1 MLRDIIKMQ
10 TKLYFLYL
18 RWIQMSIEWRTLDFK
33 WLAVKRPNLLYCII
47 KYQWIKHYFTSQ
59 KNNRSGHE
67 KVFTR
72 LIETFQVLQVM
83 NTTVTTQCFFL
94 ATNLEKTSGTS
105 IANILTSI
113 LNSIFSSITCVGNYI
128 VLRAIFKAADLH
140 SPSFVLLSCL
150 AIADL
155 FVGLIGQPFFVAY
168 KVAEHMENFG
178 AYCTLRMFQSI
189 SSWITSGVSLLTLAA
204 VSVDRLLAL
213 TLHLRYNSVVTVP
226 RVLKTVLALWIL
238 SITIVMLRFW
248 VSTGWLFLP
257 VVLLLL
263 TFLITTLCTSKI
275 FRIVQRHQRQIHD
288 HVLVNRVPTNL
299 RNVLKFKRLAVTVL
313 YVYGLFLI
321 FYAPFCLT
329 MIVETFTG
337 YTLSVKIAY
346 DYVATAVFINSALN
360 PLVYCWRIREI
371 QRAVKNVLRKE
382 PRVSGSFYHS
392 GSNK

>member
-1 MLRDIIKMQ
+1 M
-10 TKLYFLYL
+10 
-18 RWIQMSIEWRTLDFK
+18 
-33 WLAVKRPNLLYCII
+33 
-47 KYQWIKHYFTSQ
+47 
-59 KNNRSGHE
+59 
-67 KVFTR
+67 
-72 LIETFQVLQVM
+72 ETFQVLQVM

-155 FVGLIGQPFFVAY
+155 FVGLICQPFFVAY

-213 TLHLRYNSVVTVP
+213 TLHLRYNLVVTVP

-248 VSTGWLFLP
+248 VSTGWLFFP

-263 TFLITTLCTSKI
+263 TFLVTTLCTSKI

-288 HVLVNRVPTNL
+288 HVLVSRVPTNL

-329 MIVETFTG
+329 MIVETFIG

-382 PRVSGSFYHS
+382 PRASGSFYHS

>member
-1 MLRDIIKMQ
+1 MQ
-10 TKLYFLYL
+10 
-18 RWIQMSIEWRTLDFK
+18 M
-33 WLAVKRPNLLYCII
+33 
-47 KYQWIKHYFTSQ
+47 
-59 KNNRSGHE
+59 
-67 KVFTR
+67 
-72 LIETFQVLQVM
+72 M

-113 LNSIFSSITCVGNYI
+113 LNSILSSITCVGNYI

-155 FVGLIGQPFFVAY
+155 FVGLICQPFFVAY

-213 TLHLRYNSVVTVP
+213 LLHLRYNSVVTVP

-248 VSTGWLFLP
+248 VSTGWLFFP

-263 TFLITTLCTSKI
+263 TFLVTTLCTSKI
-275 FRIVQRHQRQIHD
+275 FQIVQSKDTSVRFTTMSLSIEYQ
-288 HVLVNRVPTNL
+288 
-299 RNVLKFKRLAVTVL
+299 
-313 YVYGLFLI
+313 
-321 FYAPFCLT
+321 LT
-329 MIVETFTG
+329 
-337 YTLSVKIAY
+337 
-346 DYVATAVFINSALN
+346 
-360 PLVYCWRIREI
+360 
-371 QRAVKNVLRKE
+371 
-382 PRVSGSFYHS
+382 
-392 GSNK
+392 